1 MNKLYLSF
9 AAAFL
14 AAGAMVTTEAQETV
28 ERVKTALDFK
38 KAAMSQSNKAPKIGG
53 GDTCVGSY
61 GHTSLV

>member
-28 ERVKTALDFK
+28 ERIKTALDFK
-38 KAAMSQSNKAPKIGG
+38 KAAMYQSNKAPKIGG
-53 GDTCVGSY
+53 
-61 GHTSLV
+61 